1 MSKGCIKVITSTI
14 IETAVLVLLMTR
26 KHVVEKAAGGTTD
39 MQGRVTF
46 ISFFFFFQNEGSGL
60 QTRKDKRQNQSH
72 IQEHAV
78 ISIYNKSNLGKCYL
92 LCT

>member
-46 ISFFFFFQNEGSGL
+46 ISFFFFS
-60 QTRKDKRQNQSH
+60 K
-72 IQEHAV
+72 
-78 ISIYNKSNLGKCYL
+78 
-92 LCT
+92 